1 MFRSILAA
9 MALMAALPAAA
20 QETGGLRMRNQ
31 TSVLDQIESNRG
43 CPLSST
49 SVTVGINKAT
59 SNGSFARQ
67 LGATQSGG
75 STGCQ
80 PLVST
85 RVVAG
90 VNLALGRGS
99 SADQTLQSNGPR
111 GVLATT
117 AYTRGANIGYGAMS
131 TANQRLINQIGR

>member
-1 MFRSILAA
+1 MFRPILAA

-20 QETGGLRMRNQ
+20 QDTGGLRMRNQ
-31 TSVLDQIESNRG
+31 TSVLDQIEGNRG

-49 SVTVGINKAT
+49 SVTVGINKAVP
-59 SNGSFARQ
+59 NGSSTRQ

-75 STGCQ
+75 SSGCQ

-99 SADQTLQSNGPR
+99 SADQTLQSSGPR

-117 AYTRGANIGYGAMS
+117 AYTRGANIGYGALS